1 MMNLKNK
8 LARGAGM
15 AGAAVAIGALS
26 LMGVASA
33 SAAEPVAQ
41 TLAAPNVCA
50 LGTADGHFLT
60 AVGGGGRTT
69 DVLHT
74 NATRVGA
81 WEKFTLIDSG
91 DSIHF
96 GLRTSQGYFLTAV
109 GGGGR
114 TTDVIH
120 SNATNLLGWEQFTF
134 SSVAGGGINP
144 GVIRT
149 IDGHLLTAQD
159 SGGRTT
165 DVIHSNATR
174 IGSWEKFNFMCGL

>member
-1 MMNLKNK
+1 
-8 LARGAGM
+8 
-15 AGAAVAIGALS
+15 
-26 LMGVASA
+26 MGVASA